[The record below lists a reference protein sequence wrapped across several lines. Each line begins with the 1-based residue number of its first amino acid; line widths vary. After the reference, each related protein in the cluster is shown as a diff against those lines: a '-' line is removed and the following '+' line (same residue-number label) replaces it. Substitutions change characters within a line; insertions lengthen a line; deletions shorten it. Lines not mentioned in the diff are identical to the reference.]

1 MKGNKK
7 ILAVALLLLLVA
19 VSFGTYAIYKTNVG
33 GNATVKAAKWVAKVK
48 KGSTEVTTLALT
60 NADFTCGGTQHG
72 KNNTIAPGDT
82 CTATI
87 SVDLSGSEV
96 DAVVSA
102 KVETAEVEG
111 LDTDRF
117 TIESNAGTATSIPYA
132 ASMTKDI
139 TITLT
144 WQGAADDTDALNTK
158 DLAMQGKTFTIP
170 VTITAAQ
177 AM

>member
-19 VSFGTYAIYKTNVG
+19 VSFGTYAIYKTNFAG
-33 GNATVKAAKWVAKVK
+33 TATVSAANWSAVLKD
-48 KGSTEVTTLALT
+48 GEGTQIQTLALT
-60 NADFTCGGTQHG
+60 AADFDCGNAQHG

-87 SVDLSGSEV
+87 NVDLSGSEV
-96 DAVVSA
+96 DAVV
-102 KVETAEVEG
+102 TAEIGTVTG
-111 LDTDRF
+111 LDTDRIHITSTTNPTG
-117 TIESNAGTATSIPYA
+117 TITYADTMTSTLTIQLVWDGTAT
-132 ASMTKDI
+132 
-139 TITLT
+139 
-144 WQGAADDTDALNTK
+144 DTDANNTK
-158 DLAMQGKTFTIP
+158 DLAMKNLDFTIP